1 MKKLSFDYS
10 KALGYVREEE
20 LSFMKEQVLTAEKF
34 LKEKNGAG
42 NDFLGWIELPT
53 NYDKAEF
60 ERIKAAAEKI
70 KKDSDILLVVGIG
83 GSYLGARAAIDFLSH
98 TFYNNYIL
106 HLFIYICYNII

>member
-83 GSYLGARAAIDFLSH
+83 GS
-98 TFYNNYIL
+98 
-106 HLFIYICYNII
+106 

>member
-70 KKDSDILLVVGIG
+70 KKEPVLIKQLKGIENG
-83 GSYLGARAAIDFLSH
+83 RKITKISS
-98 TFYNNYIL
+98 
-106 HLFIYICYNII
+106 